1 MTRKIRGILDF
12 CNGGVYIESMVIFCV
27 GNREEKGSEFQV
39 NAVKKTIEQVR
50 HTISKYNM
58 ITPGDLVV
66 VAVSGGPDSVCLLD
80 ILCKLKEELGIGIVV
95 AHFNHGLRPDQD
107 EYETR
112 FVERMAMSFN
122 VPFESKRA
130 EPGMF
135 TEKGSLEERA
145 RNARYQFLGQVKR
158 KVSGQ
163 RIAIG
168 HNLNDQA
175 ETVIMRLLRGSGPS
189 GLAGIPPNRDDEIV
203 RPLIEVA
210 RSEIESYLSHGGLN
224 YVTDASNL
232 RTGYLRNRIRLKLLP
247 ELRKYQPRIVELLG
261 QTAEIMRSE
270 EKLLVSN
277 ARTWIEE
284 QSETDGSKIFIPLP
298 AFTRLPDAL
307 KNHVIRVALRMTCG
321 NLRRV
326 NLRHI
331 AAVKNIAMGE
341 RPHSNVDLP
350 NDLIVRRV
358 YDRLVF
364 SKMEKTQITDFFHY
378 IKGPGIHELEN
389 LRYTISIK
397 ELENEEL
404 PDMKGSPWTAFLDAD
419 LIKYPLVVRNFRK
432 GDRFIPF
439 GMRGHKKLKDFFM
452 DLKIPTEE
460 RVRIPIMA
468 YEDNIIWVC
477 GLRLDDRFRIRPD
490 TRRVLKVAFDEN
502 MPRL

>member
-1 MTRKIRGILDF
+1 LGSILKYGNF
-12 CNGGVYIESMVIFCV
+12 FA
-27 GNREEKGSEFQV
+27 GNRKEEAFELQV
-39 NAVKKTIEQVR
+39 NVVKKIIEQAK

-80 ILCKLKEELGIGIVV
+80 IFFKLKEELGIGIVV

-112 FVERMAMSFN
+112 FVERIAMSFN

-130 EPGMF
+130 DPGML

-145 RNARYQFLGQVKR
+145 RNARYQFLRQVKR
-158 KVSGQ
+158 KVSAHK
-163 RIAIG
+163 IAVG

-175 ETVIMRLLRGSGPS
+175 ETVLMRLLRGSGPS
-189 GLAGIPPNRDDEIV
+189 GLAGIPPNRDDGIV

-210 RSEIESYLSHGGLN
+210 RSEIESYLAHAGLN

-232 RTGYLRNRIRLKLLP
+232 RTSYLRNRVRLELLP

-284 QSETDGSKIFIPLP
+284 QSETVGSKIFIPIT
-298 AFTRLPDAL
+298 AFSRLPEAL
-307 KNHVIRVALRMTCG
+307 KNQVIRVALRMTGG

-331 AAVKNIAMGE
+331 AAVKNIAMGA
-341 RPHSNVDLP
+341 RPQSKVDLP
-350 NDLIVRRV
+350 SDLFVRRV
-358 YDRLVF
+358 YDRLLF
-364 SKMEKTQITDFFHY
+364 SKTENAQIADFSYF
-378 IKGPGIHELEN
+378 IEGPGTHELEN
-389 LRYTISIK
+389 LRYTVSIN
-397 ELENEEL
+397 ELENRDL

-419 LIKYPLVVRNFRK
+419 LINYPIVIRNFRK

-439 GMRGHKKLKDFFM
+439 GMQGHKKLKDFFI
-452 DLKIPTEE
+452 DLKIPSEE
-460 RVRIPIMA
+460 RARIPIMS
-468 YEDNIIWVC
+468 YKDNIIWIC
-477 GLRLDDRFRIRPD
+477 GLRLDDRFKVKPD
-490 TRRVLKVAFDEN
+490 TRRVLKITFDEN
-502 MPRL
+502 VSKSKE